1 MVEEMSMDAIQQL
14 KETIGAKV
22 TDPFTIGDVIRW
34 TGGGRYTYAAIKTS
48 AGWFTT
54 ARGYD
59 GNAFVSAVYDYESLA
74 EMLAKGGATDIEV
87 ATEWMAVR

>member
-1 MVEEMSMDAIQQL
+1 MVREMSMNAIQQL

-22 TDPFTIGDVIRW
+22 TDPFANGDVIRW

-48 AGWFTT
+48 AGWYTT
-54 ARGYD
+54 ARY
-59 GNAFVSAVYDYESLA
+59 GNTFVEDVYDYEALTG
-74 EMLAKGGATDIEV
+74 MLAKGDATDIEV

>member
-1 MVEEMSMDAIQQL
+1 MVREMSMDAVQQL

-22 TDPFTIGDVIRW
+22 TDPFANGDVIRW

-54 ARGYD
+54 ARY
-59 GNAFVSAVYDYESLA
+59 GNTFVEAVYDYESLA
-74 EMLAKGGATDIEV
+74 EMLAKGDATDIEV
-87 ATEWMAVR
+87 ATEWMVVR